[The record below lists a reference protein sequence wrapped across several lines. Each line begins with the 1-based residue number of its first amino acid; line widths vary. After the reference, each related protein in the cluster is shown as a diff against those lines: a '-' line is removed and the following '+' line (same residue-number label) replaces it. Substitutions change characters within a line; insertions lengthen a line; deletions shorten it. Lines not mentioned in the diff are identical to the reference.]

1 MVLLETEK
9 CYNALQICDD
19 SFSATCCYDS
29 FSLRYHLL
37 DRGTLSYLVERT
49 SIKKSHGP
57 SGLCFRSLTDTIA
70 NKSFALIKMSW
81 LLFHPDCMSLGR
93 SCYHCGEFKEWA
105 DFHRLRHG
113 RGGRMSICAPCKNE
127 QRRIVRRLREIH
139 PLPIACEGCGE
150 IGGKLQ
156 LDHDHTNDQF
166 RAYLC
171 CSCNLAVRRGRWART
186 RKCSS

>member
-1 MVLLETEK
+1 MVGR
-9 CYNALQICDD
+9 I
-19 SFSATCCYDS
+19 
-29 FSLRYHLL
+29 
-37 DRGTLSYLVERT
+37 
-49 SIKKSHGP
+49 
-57 SGLCFRSLTDTIA
+57 LCFRSLTA
-70 NKSFALIKMSW
+70 NKSFTLIKMSW

-105 DFHRLRHG
+105 DFHVLRHG

-139 PLPIACEGCGE
+139 PVPIACEGCGE

-156 LDHDHTNDQF
+156 LDHDHTNGQF

-171 CSCNLAVRRGRWART
+171 CPCNLAVRRGRWARWART
-186 RKCSS
+186 RNFVGPEYFRNEVRSLRLWLSKFSA